1 MFPSIHNESGI
12 KNVECLLNTRSIL
25 NPSTFCIL
33 EALHKCFEYNNSIFN
48 NKFYLQTDGT
58 TKDPHMS
65 CSYQDIIIGNCSM
78 MM

>member
-1 MFPSIHNESGI
+1 MFPSIHNESGF

-25 NPSTFCIL
+25 NPPTFCIL
-33 EALHKCFEYNNSIFN
+33 EALNKCLEYNNSIFN
-48 NKFYLQTDGT
+48 NKFYLQKNGT

-65 CSYQDIIIGNCSM
+65 CSYQDIIIGNRSM